1 MTRTK
6 KIVLYVVAA
15 IALAAL
21 VITANTIRNK
31 SQVSGLRV
39 VINYNNADTLVTST
53 AIKQSLCEEMSWILR
68 QKVKEID
75 EESITKCV
83 LQSPY
88 VEDCKTSVSVN
99 GIIMVKAK
107 QRRPIVRMLL
117 NGQEF
122 YLDGQ
127 CHRMPV
133 STEGNGN
140 VVVANTA
147 SEKCTNNDALRLYH
161 VAKYLDENQ
170 EYGILFD
177 QIYLDEHRDICL
189 VPKLGD
195 HVVVIGDLDNMDK
208 KMQNLCSFYKSSM
221 SQMGWETY
229 SSINL
234 KFNNQVICTRRQNL
248 QTNN

>member
-6 KIVLYVVAA
+6 KIVLHVVAA

-39 VINYNNADTLVTST
+39 VVNYNNADTLITST
-53 AIKQSLCEEMSWILR
+53 CIKQILSEEMSWILR
-68 QKVKEID
+68 QTVKEID

-88 VEDCKTSVSVN
+88 IEDCRTSVSVN
-99 GIIMVKAK
+99 GIVMVKAK

-122 YLDGQ
+122 YLDRQ
-127 CHRMPV
+127 CHRMPT
-133 STEGNGN
+133 SEEGSGN
-140 VVVANTA
+140 VIVANAA
-147 SEKCTNNDALRLYH
+147 SDKCTNDDALRLYH

-170 EYGILFD
+170 DYGILFD
-177 QIYLDEHRDICL
+177 QIYLDEHKDICL
-189 VPKLGD
+189 IPKLGD
-195 HVVVIGDLDNMDK
+195 HVVIIGDLENMDK
-208 KMQNLCSFYKSSM
+208 KMLNLCSFYKSSM

-234 KFNNQVICTRRQNL
+234 KYNNQVICTRRKMQE
-248 QTNN
+248 